1 MEYHD
6 SEDPV
11 MEIAYKGHK
20 DVVTSLSF
28 HPGLKSLASGSLDSI
43 VHVWNFKSKGKVYRF
58 MGHKGPVNSVD
69 FSPNGTL
76 IASAS

>member
-43 VHVWNFKSKGKVYRF
+43 VHVWNFKSKG
-58 MGHKGPVNSVD
+58 
-69 FSPNGTL
+69 
-76 IASAS
+76 